1 MIGLKMNVRKRHPH
15 IDEKYP
21 PSVERLIYR
30 DPRIPAICLQP
41 SIEDVEN
48 DKELLQR
55 LSIKTN
61 FLKALRRKHELSKPI
76 RYSTVHS
83 AQQADRPSRFGLSSE
98 VLDFSPF
105 VLDETQ
111 KKVLCLT
118 NLEPF
123 LMRFKVVPPLSSY
136 FWLGETKF
144 PSSQTNEIATGNS
157 VTIEVFF
164 RSSALEIIRD
174 EITIISDIGS
184 SKCQL
189 IARPVPPALTVA
201 PPSSVPQLFTGESA
215 TQSIG
220 LTNRGGPTH
229 FKFSTSHPL
238 FLLKIDQ
245 IFLQTNESFAVEV
258 SFASEDPG
266 TFSGTFA
273 ISTIFG
279 SETLPLTFQVFSP
292 NFAASFSSNGLDH
305 LAFPDLVN
313 GQRRNEQIVL
323 ENLTGIDV
331 RFQVLLTR
339 PILVFPIQIPLT
351 VHHYRYALRAFE
363 DQDGWLIPVE
373 ETHTP
378 ITSIEER
385 RCKRSE
391 SWSEAPESYPL
402 AVEASSAVIPKHSRV
417 ALPLS
422 LLNEKLIG
430 KFLQFLQV
438 NFLYSTSGRAQ
449 ASARG
454 LSLSFQTS
462 KVMSSVSPCDLSAE
476 GQLIKKEKSFDFQ
489 IDFDA
494 DGEQIAAFLF
504 ARPQHS
510 AFQLKQNEIFAG
522 ISNDDRPMLASGAA
536 LRLTYCSPVPAEIT
550 DQLVICI
557 GNSQP
562 IFVPIRVVF
571 VRGALE
577 VETVEDDRVLK
588 IGETAVNSIT
598 VINRLDIEQRFWVL
612 DPKIS
617 RKPEDLRRISAGE
630 DQGAN
635 KEFSMIVGGME
646 SKKIEMIAVSE
657 RAETVVSEKLVLCEF
672 EDEGKTV
679 RFCNR
684 FERVDFSISQR
695 EFEISGLSI
704 KKSYRFSELGRGRI
718 ELNNPT
724 SHAMTIRRRVAGV
737 SAGLNLKMRHDD
749 IFLRANSSW
758 DFDFEFWLDVAEEQ
772 KAKVEFVAVFEGDR
786 EERRKV
792 LDVSFAF
799 LKVKGVELSIST
811 HLQRPEVRSESLGLA
826 LAVGEVGEIKFLLR
840 NGSDSELPISLSLDG
855 ADRLELP
862 DDLTLRMTAEEPV
875 LLAAESSPSV
885 SMTFSRIG
893 GSLELGPR
901 RLTGFKTSAG
911 AAAHVLANLRRR
923 FMAAGAGRGGKA
935 VLYSISSERV
945 TLAAGETIEL
955 RLWAFGRS
963 AGVVEASMVAEF
975 GRNESTRWPTVVK
988 VTGGPVTLAPDQPH
1002 VRGDADS
1009 WKVDFGP
1016 QAAGALPA
1024 TRHIALKNRGGQK
1037 TRVFARLCRVF
1048 PAGKDCDAP
1057 RVEVKLTD
1065 EGKAKLEWVF
1075 PLLAGDSPSLPP
1087 TIPNQNDSLR
1097 SHLAYS
1103 GSPRNE
1109 SSSAV
1114 VPQCDGFSL
1123 ESPQIDFDSLSTRQ
1137 LFINF
1142 DPRPDSG
1149 LGPREAVLV
1158 FSDREAPSFDNIL
1171 FTVKLEARID
1181 PPRLLSCKEGKSGY
1195 KFHRFAA
1202 HPPKFQ
1208 PRSERSVSLCN
1219 PGDAEVEFVP
1229 RVLGPFAIELPSPG
1243 PTMMIPPRGVL
1254 QIKVIF
1260 KGEFLPNDPTASI
1273 IDDSTSSVRG
1283 SLIIDYEAPISH
1295 RLAVPPSFPAKEIE
1309 LIGFLHR
1316 PKLRLIFKE
1325 TGQSLVQT
1333 PLIQLGQLPLG
1344 KKRQFLIQV
1353 DDLSECSTQI
1363 EFKSSSGLSTSTP
1376 RVVVPPSSQNSPC
1389 FVKFVYEAKRE
1400 GTQREEIKIIGQF
1413 CDEIEVTVNAEVI
1426 DQL

>member
-30 DPRIPAICLQP
+30 DPRIPPICLQP

-76 RYSTVHS
+76 LYSTIHS
-83 AQQADRPSRFGLSSE
+83 TKQVDKPSRFGLSNE

-105 VLDETQ
+105 VLNETQ

-144 PSSQTNEIATGNS
+144 PSSQTNEVATGNS
-157 VTIEVFF
+157 VSIEVFF
-164 RSSALEIIRD
+164 SSSKLEIIQD
-174 EITIISDIGS
+174 EITIISGIGS

-189 IARPVPPALTVA
+189 IARPVPPVLTVV
-201 PPSSVPQLFTGESA
+201 PPSSVPQLFIGESA
-215 TQSIG
+215 TQSIS

-229 FKFSTSHPL
+229 FKFSSSHPL
-238 FLLKIDQ
+238 FRLKTDQ
-245 IFLQTNESFAVEV
+245 VFLQANESFTEEV
-258 SFASEDPG
+258 WFTSNDPG
-266 TFSGTFA
+266 TFSGTFS
-273 ISTIFG
+273 ITTIFG
-279 SETLPLTFQVFSP
+279 TETLPLSFQVFSP
-292 NFAASFSSNGLDH
+292 NFTAAFSSNSLDH
-305 LAFPDLVN
+305 LSFPNLVN
-313 GQRRNEQIVL
+313 GQKQNERVVL

-331 RFQVLLTR
+331 RFQVLLAR

-351 VHHYRYALRAFE
+351 VYHFKYALRAFE
-363 DQDGWLIPVE
+363 DQDGWLIPIE
-373 ETHTP
+373 EIHRP
-378 ITSIEER
+378 ITVIEEKPCR
-385 RCKRSE
+385 KSE
-391 SWSEAPESYPL
+391 DWFEVRESYPL
-402 AVEASSAVIPKHSRV
+402 AIEVSSLVVPKHSK
-417 ALPLS
+417 LILEIN
-422 LLNEKLIG
+422 LLNERLIG
-430 KFLQFLQV
+430 QFFQFLKV
-438 NFLYSTSGRAQ
+438 NFLYKINGLPQT
-449 ASARG
+449 ASR
-454 LSLSFQTS
+454 LL
-462 KVMSSVSPCDLSAE
+462 SVSYQTQKVISCVFPSDFKVE
-476 GQLIKKEKSFDFQ
+476 NQLIKTKKSIDFQ
-489 IDFDA
+489 IEFDCA
-494 DGEQIAAFLF
+494 GEQRANFTF
-504 ARPQHS
+504 TRPKHF
-510 AFQLKQNEIFAG
+510 AFQLKKNADFVEI
-522 ISNDDRPMLASGAA
+522 SDDEQPLLASGAT
-536 LRLTYCSPVPAEIT
+536 LRLTYFSLVPTEIT
-550 DQLVICI
+550 DQLTICI

-562 IFVPIRVVF
+562 ILVPINVVF
-571 VRGALE
+571 VRGVLE
-577 VETVEDDRVLK
+577 IESTEDNRILK
-588 IGETAVNSIT
+588 VGQTAVNSIT
-598 VINRLDIEQRFWVL
+598 VVNRLDIEQRFWVL
-612 DPKIS
+612 DPKVV
-617 RKPEDLRRISAGE
+617 RKPEDLRQFSAVE
-630 DQGAN
+630 DPGQRH
-635 KEFSMIVGGME
+635 EFSMVVGAME
-646 SKKIEMIAVSE
+646 SKKIDIIGVSE
-657 RAETVVSEKLVLCEF
+657 NTETIVIEKLVVCEF
-672 EDEGKTV
+672 ESEGKLV
-679 RFCNR
+679 RFSNR
-684 FERVDFSISQR
+684 FEKVDFSLSQSD
-695 EFEISGLSI
+695 FEISNLSI
-704 KKSYRFSELGRGRI
+704 KKSYRFSELGKGRI
-718 ELNNPT
+718 ELKNLTN
-724 SHAMTIRRRVAGV
+724 HGMTIKRRVVGV
-737 SAGLNLKMRHDD
+737 SAGLNIKMRHDD
-749 IFLRANSSW
+749 LFLRENSSW

-772 KAKVEFVAVFEGDR
+772 KAKVEFVAVFEGDKDDHK
-786 EERRKV
+786 KV

-811 HLQRPEVRSESLGLA
+811 DLQKPEMRSESLGLSVG
-826 LAVGEVGEIKFLLR
+826 VGEVGETKFLLR
-840 NGSDSELPISLSLDG
+840 NGSDSELPITLSLDG

-862 DDLTLRMTAEEPV
+862 DDLTLRTTPDEPV

-911 AAAHVLANLRRR
+911 AAAHALANLRRR

-935 VLYSISSERV
+935 ILYSISSERV

-955 RLWAFGRS
+955 RLWAFGRT

-988 VTGGPVTLAPDQPH
+988 VTGGPVTLASDQPH
-1002 VRGDADS
+1002 VRGDVDS

-1037 TRVFARLCRVF
+1037 TRVFVRLCRVF

-1057 RVEVKLTD
+1057 RVEVKLND

-1075 PLLAGDSPSLPP
+1075 PLLSGDSPFLPR
-1087 TIPNQNDSLR
+1087 TISDNNDSLR
-1097 SHLAYS
+1097 SHLVS
-1103 GSPRNE
+1103 SNSPRNK

-1123 ESPQIDFDSLSTRQ
+1123 ESTQIDFDSLSARQ
-1137 LFINF
+1137 LFIHF

-1158 FSDREAPSFDNIL
+1158 FSDRETPSFDNIL

-1181 PPRLLSCKEGKSGY
+1181 PPRLLCCKEGKSGY

-1202 HPPKFQ
+1202 HPPRFQ

-1229 RVLGPFAIELPSPG
+1229 RVVGPFAIELSTPG
-1243 PTMMIPPRGVL
+1243 PTMTIPPRGVL

-1260 KGEFLPNDPTASI
+1260 KGEFLPKDPTASV
-1273 IDDSTSSVRG
+1273 IDDSTSSIQG
-1283 SLIIDYEAPISH
+1283 SLIIDYEAPISN
-1295 RLAVPPSFPAKEIE
+1295 RLTVSPAFPPKEIE

-1325 TGQSLVQT
+1325 TGQSLTQT

-1376 RVVVPPSSQNSPC
+1376 RVVVPPSSKNSPC

-1400 GTQREEIKIIGQF
+1400 GTQSEEIKIIGQF
-1413 CDEIEVTVNAEVI
+1413 CDEIEITVNAEVI